1 MMFMDGIY
9 LWIITQKKKKERER
23 RNGENNTQMLTYMPQ
38 YSKTLNVLLL
48 HKSNS
53 PSSTMSIIKYILGHF
68 LVLTLGLLINL

>member
-1 MMFMDGIY
+1 
-9 LWIITQKKKKERER
+9 
-23 RNGENNTQMLTYMPQ
+23 MLTYMPQ

>member
-1 MMFMDGIY
+1 MNNHER
-9 LWIITQKKKKERER
+9 ERER
-23 RNGENNTQMLTYMPQ
+23 RNGENNTPMSTYMPQ

-68 LVLTLGLLINL
+68 LVLILGLLINL